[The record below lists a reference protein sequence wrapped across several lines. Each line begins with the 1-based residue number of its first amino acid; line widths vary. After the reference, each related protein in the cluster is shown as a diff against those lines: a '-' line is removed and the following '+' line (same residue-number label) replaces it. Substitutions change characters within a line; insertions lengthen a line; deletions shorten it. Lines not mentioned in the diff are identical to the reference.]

1 MSMRDQ
7 ILDALGDV
15 PALSDA
21 EFGAVYDWVTI
32 HKDEW
37 PEPLKSGL
45 LKLVN
50 AESHRRL

>member
-1 MSMRDQ
+1 MSLRDQ
-7 ILDALGDV
+7 ILEALGDI
-15 PALSDA
+15 PPLTED
-21 EFGAVYDWVTI
+21 EFDAVYDWTNA

-50 AESHRRL
+50 AEAHRRL

>member
-1 MSMRDQ
+1 MSISDQ
-7 ILDALGDV
+7 IKAALGDV
-15 PALSDA
+15 PALSDD

>member
-1 MSMRDQ
+1 MSITEQ
-7 ILDALGDV
+7 IKDALGDI

-21 EFGAVYDWVTI
+21 EYEAVYEWATT